1 MVDKWRSWIEGPIR
15 GDVVGMNFRRMIW
28 REVNGMLEGNPEV
41 GQAPSAFWD
50 FYGENYGAA
59 QGIAVRR
66 QADTNRRAC
75 SLGLL
80 IKEIR
85 ENAER
90 LTRDDYIG
98 LLGERSGEELMVQRM
113 RAGFDRLA
121 GPGQHLDRQIPDRD
135 LAALQRSARDVRVY
149 VDEHLAHDM
158 AQPRVAPSLTFA
170 DMHAAI
176 DSISELFKKY
186 AVLLTGAWWAELEPV
201 IQGDWKAIFEV
212 AWLRS

>member
-1 MVDKWRSWIEGPIR
+1 VETEVDAIVARWRSWVEGPIR

-28 REVNGMLEGNPEV
+28 REVNGMLEANPEV

-59 QGIAVRR
+59 QGIAIRR

-80 IKEIR
+80 IKEMR

-98 LLGERSGEELMVQRM
+98 LLGERSVQ
-113 RAGFDRLA
+113 
-121 GPGQHLDRQIPDRD
+121 
-135 LAALQRSARDVRVY
+135 
-149 VDEHLAHDM
+149 
-158 AQPRVAPSLTFA
+158 
-170 DMHAAI
+170 
-176 DSISELFKKY
+176 
-186 AVLLTGAWWAELEPV
+186 
-201 IQGDWKAIFEV
+201 
-212 AWLRS
+212 